1 LFNVIFFLSKETFF
15 FCNLKIFDF
24 ESEGRERER
33 ERSKKFVKK
42 EIYFRV
48 LLIFFVHFAVVSF
61 SFSCEEKEE
70 K

>member
-1 LFNVIFFLSKETFF
+1 
-15 FCNLKIFDF
+15 LKIFDF